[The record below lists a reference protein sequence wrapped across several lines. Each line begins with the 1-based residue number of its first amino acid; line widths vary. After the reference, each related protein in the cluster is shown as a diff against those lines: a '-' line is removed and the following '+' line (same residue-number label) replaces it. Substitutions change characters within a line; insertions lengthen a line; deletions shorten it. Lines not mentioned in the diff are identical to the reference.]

1 VRFVLLG
8 LPGSGK
14 GTQGTMLAQRLGV
27 PHIATGDIVR
37 DHIAR
42 GTEFGRKVEA
52 AIAGGDFAPDSDILY
67 WVYQR
72 LAADDAERG
81 YVLDGFPRDTVQAE
95 EFDRHNEPL
104 GVRIDAVIDLIIPEA
119 LLIER
124 LTGRLVCP
132 TCGDSYHIVSRPPRV
147 AGICDRDGTPLVRRQ
162 DDEPLAIKRRFD
174 VYNAVTLPL
183 RDYYRGRGLLAELD
197 AVGAPEEVF
206 DRILLAIEDRKR
218 VAPG

>member
-14 GTQGTMLAQRLGV
+14 GTQGTLLAERFGV
-27 PHIATGDIVR
+27 PHIATGEIVR

-72 LAADDAERG
+72 LAADDVAQG
-81 YVLDGFPRDTVQAE
+81 YVLDGFPRDLAQAE
-95 EFDRHNEPL
+95 EFERHNGRL
-104 GVRIDAVIDLIIPEA
+104 GVRIDAVLDLIIPEEF
-119 LLIER
+119 LIER
-124 LTGRLVCP
+124 LIGRLVCP
-132 TCGDSYHIVSRPPRV
+132 TCDESYHIVRRPPARD
-147 AGICDRDGTPLVRRQ
+147 GICDRDGTPLSRRL
-162 DDEPLAIKRRFD
+162 DDEPSAIKRRFD

-183 RDYYRGRGLLAELD
+183 RDYYRSRGLLAEID
-197 AVGAPEEVF
+197 AVGPPEEVYA
-206 DRILLAIEDRKR
+206 RILLAIADRKR
-218 VAPG
+218 ETLG